1 MELKINIEK
10 IDEPTGKKVAIIG
23 GGPAGLSA
31 AKELLQLGHEVH
43 VYEKM
48 PEPGGLLIFGIP
60 SYRINKEK
68 VRENIRKLAKS
79 GAIFYTNMEVGKDVR
94 FLEIVKKYDAVLI
107 ATGAWISKKMNI
119 PGENLNGIYYAL
131 DYIIKYNLSRLG
143 YLSEGL
149 PKLSGKVA
157 VIGGGLT
164 AVDACHILLQ
174 SNDVEKVYLIYRRGK
189 WQAPAGKKIIENLE
203 VSGVHVMEFTQPI
216 EFINRDG
223 IVKAIRTVKTVIE
236 KSSGV
241 PELKIVSEA
250 QHIIPADN
258 VLIAV
263 GLLPSIPNDDGNF
276 NIIVESGSR
285 TNIEKVFIAGDAL
298 LGPSYIGFAIQSG
311 IKASKEIHTYLTQ
324 TQKEV
329 ELKMDKKLAS
339 LRD

>member
-10 IDEPTGKKVAIIG
+10 LGNATGKKVAIIG

-31 AKELLQLGHEVH
+31 AKELIQLGYEVH

-48 PEPGGLLIFGIP
+48 YEPGGLLIFGIP

-68 VRENIRKLAKS
+68 VRENIKKLMNA
-79 GAIFYTNMEVGKDVR
+79 GVIFYTNTDVGKDIC
-94 FLEIVKKYDAVLI
+94 LSEIIKKYDAVLI
-107 ATGAWISKKMNI
+107 ATGAWISKKMNVA
-119 PGENLNGIYYAL
+119 GENLSGIYYAL
-131 DYIIKYNLSRLG
+131 DYIIKYNLSKLG

-164 AVDACHILLQ
+164 AVDACHIALQ
-174 SNDVEKVYLIYRRGK
+174 NNVEKVYLIYRRGR

-203 VSGVHVMEFTQPI
+203 TSGVHVMEFTQPI
-216 EFINRDG
+216 EFIGENG
-223 IVKAIRTVKTVIE
+223 AVKAIRAVKTVLE
-236 KSSGV
+236 KSNGA
-241 PELKIVSEA
+241 PELKIVPES
-250 QHIIPADN
+250 QHIIPIDN

-263 GLLPSIPNDDGNF
+263 GLLPSIPNDDGKI
-276 NIIVESGSR
+276 NIIVKEGPR
-285 TNIEKVFIAGDAL
+285 TNIEKVFIAGDAT

-311 IKASKEIHTYLTQ
+311 IKASKEIHTYLTH
-324 TQKEV
+324 KEV
-329 ELKMDKKLAS
+329 ELKIDKKSAP